1 MQCYFVSLIAST
13 LRICA
18 FMKPIKTKP
27 WKPLSPAR
35 YRAQADQ
42 LVTHS
47 IKGVNTNAA
56 GGGVRVVSQWD
67 REMPYACVRFGR
79 EQVALDY
86 TSGATSSDP
95 TEQIDAI
102 RLDDCLRYSGI
113 DENDRRFIQHEI
125 LPLLAAP
132 FIDAGSHVSPR
143 VRQILVEDGQGADLC
158 LTPLSSGGFS
168 ARLHRL
174 TESALESIALDQDNG
189 SALRAFFDEAVIKVG
204 GDKAQNAGR
213 IHLVWAMQKA
223 YRPGV
228 PDQDPGLREAMG
240 LHYRGVYTIP
250 PIPLLE
256 DYARFLDTL
265 RTRDHRKDLPLQR
278 TEPRMQE
285 EAHHM
290 QRLVSA
296 ILKRGDEARAKIR
309 PHVESGVLETIASM
323 ELPLAQQGLLDPD
336 LRTSA
341 WREALAR
348 YLAQAIASAKL
359 PDGQWIVG
367 ISGRSAV
374 SLEPLILE
382 ALP

>member
-1 MQCYFVSLIAST
+1 
-13 LRICA
+13 
-18 FMKPIKTKP
+18 MKPIKKPTTKP
-27 WKPLSPAR
+27 WKPLPPAR

-56 GGGVRVVSQWD
+56 GGGVRVIPQWD

-86 TSGATSSDP
+86 TSGATSSVP
-95 TEQIDAI
+95 TEQIDAV
-102 RLDDCLRYSGI
+102 RLDDCLRYSGV

-125 LPLLAAP
+125 LPLLGAP

-158 LTPLSSGGFS
+158 LTPLPSGGFS

-174 TESALESIALDQDNG
+174 MESALESIALDQDNG
-189 SALRAFFDEAVIKVG
+189 SASPAFFDEAVIKVG

-213 IHLVWAMQKA
+213 IHLIGAMQKA
-223 YRPGV
+223 YRPVV
-228 PDQDPGLREAMG
+228 PPNPDPGLKEAMG
-240 LHYRGVYTIP
+240 LHYRGVFTIP

-265 RTRDHRKDLPLQR
+265 RKRDHRKELPLQR
-278 TEPRMQE
+278 TEPRVQE

-296 ILKRGDEARAKIR
+296 ILKRGDEARVKIR
-309 PHVESGVLETIASM
+309 PHVETGVLETIASM
-323 ELPLAQQGLLDPD
+323 ELPLVQQGLLDPD

-348 YLAQAIASAKL
+348 HLAQDIASAKL
-359 PDGQWIVG
+359 RDGQRIVG